1 MSSNSVSS
9 EYIPGSCNIG
19 KGEVQ
24 RRQFVAI
31 IGLLFTITTAVG
43 LLTTDASTGAKL
55 TIFLPA
61 MIFAIGFIQAR
72 KKFCLAYGF
81 AGTFNFGKLGKI
93 SRVASEQDRRAD
105 QITALKILGQ
115 AVLLATAITATF
127 IIIGSIGN

>member
-1 MSSNSVSS
+1 MSSNSVNS

-19 KGEVQ
+19 KGEIK

-31 IGLLFTITTAVG
+31 IGLLFTITTGVG
-43 LLTTDASTGAKL
+43 LLTTDASTSAKL

-61 MIFAIGFIQAR
+61 IIFAIGFIQAR

-81 AGTFNFGKLGKI
+81 AGTFNFGKLGKL
-93 SRVASEQDRRAD
+93 SRVTSLQDRRAD

-115 AVLLATAITATF
+115 AVLLAATITATF
-127 IIIGSIGN
+127 IIIGSLGN

>member
-1 MSSNSVSS
+1 MSSNSINS
-9 EYIPGSCNIG
+9 EYVPGSCNIG

-31 IGLLFTITTAVG
+31 IGLLFTITTGVG

-61 MIFAIGFIQAR
+61 IIFSIGFIQAR

-93 SRVASEQDRRAD
+93 SRVASAQDRRAD
-105 QITALKILGQ
+105 QVTALKILGQ
-115 AVLLATAITATF
+115 AVLLASAITATF

>member
-24 RRQFVAI
+24 RRQSVAI

-93 SRVASEQDRRAD
+93 SRVASAQDRRAD

-115 AVLLATAITATF
+115 AVLLASAITATF
-127 IIIGSIGN
+127 SIIGSIGN

>member
-31 IGLLFTITTAVG
+31 IGLLFTITTGVG
-43 LLTTDASTGAKL
+43 LLTTNASTGAKL

-61 MIFAIGFIQAR
+61 MIFAIGFIQSR

-81 AGTFNFGKLGKI
+81 AGTFNFGKLGAV
-93 SRVASEQDRRAD
+93 SRVSDPIAKKADRK
-105 QITALKILGQ
+105 TALTILAQ
-115 AVLLATAITATF
+115 STLLALVLTLTAFALPL
-127 IIIGSIGN
+127 

>member
-31 IGLLFTITTAVG
+31 IGLLFTITTGVG
-43 LLTTDASTGAKL
+43 LSTTDASTSAKL

-93 SRVASEQDRRAD
+93 SRVASAQDRRAD

-115 AVLLATAITATF
+115 AVLLASAITATF

>member
-1 MSSNSVSS
+1 MSSNSVNS

-19 KGEVQ
+19 KGEIK

-43 LLTTDASTGAKL
+43 LLTTDSSTSAKL

-81 AGTFNFGKLGKI
+81 AGTFNFGKLGKL
-93 SRVASEQDRRAD
+93 SRVASLQDRRAD

-115 AVLLATAITATF
+115 AVLLSAAITATF
-127 IIIGSIGN
+127 IIIGSLGN

>member
-9 EYIPGSCNIG
+9 EYIPGRCNIG

-93 SRVASEQDRRAD
+93 SRVASAQDRRAD

>member
-1 MSSNSVSS
+1 MSSNSMNS
-9 EYIPGSCNIG
+9 EYVPGSCNIG
-19 KGEVQ
+19 KGEIQ

-31 IGLLFTITTAVG
+31 IGLLFTITTGVG
-43 LLTTDASTGAKL
+43 LLTTDASTNAKL

-61 MIFAIGFIQAR
+61 MIFSIGFIQAR

-93 SRVASEQDRRAD
+93 SRVASAQDRRAD

-115 AVLLATAITATF
+115 AVLLAVAITAAF

>member
-1 MSSNSVSS
+1 MSSNSLNS
-9 EYIPGSCNIG
+9 EYQAGSCNIG

-31 IGLLFTITTAVG
+31 IGLLFTISTGVG
-43 LLTTDASTGAKL
+43 LLTADAGIGAKF

-93 SRVASEQDRRAD
+93 SRVASAQDRRSD

-115 AVLLATAITATF
+115 AILLAASITAGF
-127 IIIGSIGN
+127 ILVGSIGN